1 MPVSKKSLYYI
12 LVGLVAYVV
21 FMLATLPA
29 NMIINRFLPSSVSS
43 IVQYQHISG
52 SVWKGQATEFTVKQI
67 SLGKLEWELSSLP
80 LLWGVADLQLKT
92 KREGA
97 LLISGAS
104 VSSGKISLQDTR
116 IEMTIADLMPLL
128 YGYPFS
134 LDGKFKALFKN
145 IELEP
150 ASRFSINGRVVLND
164 VEMLAPQ
171 ALSLGN
177 LVMNFAEDG
186 NGTRITINDQQGPV
200 QVDAVVTVAETGFYT
215 VNATLIP
222 RATADPAIK
231 NALLMFS
238 KADNQGRYTF
248 NTRGRIPFGI

>member
-12 LVGLVAYVV
+12 LFGLAVYAL
-21 FMLATLPA
+21 FMIATLPA
-29 NMIINRFLPSSVSS
+29 NMVINRFLPASVSS
-43 IVQYQHISG
+43 IVQFQYVSG
-52 SVWKGQATEFTVKQI
+52 SIWKGQATQFAVKQI
-67 SLGKLEWELSSLP
+67 PLGKLEWELSSLP
-80 LLWGVADLQLKT
+80 LLWGVADLQINAQ
-92 KREGA
+92 REGA

-104 VSSGKISLQDTR
+104 LSSGQISLQDTR
-116 IEMTIADLMPLL
+116 FEMAIADLMPLL

-134 LDGKFKALFKN
+134 LDGKINALFKN
-145 IELEP
+145 IEIEP
-150 ASRFSINGRVVLND
+150 GSRFSINGRVVLTD

-177 LVMNFAEDG
+177 LVMNFAEDE

-200 QVDAVVTVAETGFYT
+200 QVDAVVTMAETGFYT

-231 NALLMFS
+231 NTLIMFS

-248 NTRGRIPFGI
+248 NTRGRVPFRI